1 MKQVFR
7 KCNKDRFIRIFWK
20 LSASGRQSSRKERD
34 VSEREEKMLVRE
46 MTHNECIAVIEN
58 QRLAR
63 MACAKNNFPYV
74 VPIYYAY
81 SGDSLYAF
89 SMPGK
94 KLEYLRSNPRACL
107 QVEKI
112 EDNHQWASVIIDTSF
127 RELPDEDP
135 PGKERLHAWSL
146 LAAHFDWW
154 EPGALKPLPQPL
166 RDTSRHIFFAL
177 DIRELSGRK
186 TVQGEPET
194 ASLQ

>member
-1 MKQVFR
+1 ML
-7 KCNKDRFIRIFWK
+7 I
-20 LSASGRQSSRKERD
+20 KE
-34 VSEREEKMLVRE
+34 MA
-46 MTHNECIAVIEN
+46 HNECIALIED

-63 MACAKNNFPYV
+63 MACAKENFPYV

-81 SGDSLYAF
+81 SSDRLYAF

-107 QVEKI
+107 QVEKN
-112 EDNHQWASVIIDTSF
+112 ESDHQWASVIIDASF
-127 RELPDEDP
+127 RELPNEDP

-146 LAAHFDWW
+146 LATHFDWW
-154 EPGALKPLPQPL
+154 EPGSLKPQPQPL

-186 TVQGEPET
+186 AIRGEPE
-194 ASLQ
+194 ALSLQ